1 MTAPGTQAAARI
13 ADVEANSARL
23 RKELGLGSLVLTQVM
38 YVVGTAWVGAAAKLG
53 PSHVV
58 FWSLAILLFYLPQ
71 AAVVIHLSR
80 RMPLEGG
87 LYQWAT
93 AGLGDF
99 WGFLTAWNLWAYTI
113 LIMSV
118 FGVVIATNLSYLI
131 GPLGASFVHA
141 RWYTPVV
148 SSLSVIALTIVSLFG
163 LKVSKWL
170 QALGGSAQFLTYA
183 ALIAVLGLAISRGHL
198 AHPRAL
204 GIAMPVVT
212 LYSLNIFGKMA
223 LGALS
228 GFEYV
233 AILAGECKDPAR
245 TVGRSV
251 LFAVPIIA
259 AMFIVGTMSVLAIVP
274 QDRIDLVS
282 PIPQALTM
290 AIGGDGVGR
299 VIVPVLIVFLL
310 LRQFGNVAL
319 IFAGNTRLPMVA
331 GWDRLVPSWFTRLH
345 PRFQTPYHSIFFVG
359 AITLAFTLAGQVG
372 VGLQE
377 AFQLLEN
384 AAGILYAFTY
394 IALFA
399 IPLFGARRLGARAP
413 LWLRLASAAGLLV
426 SVLYSVLSIFPIID
440 VPDPGQFARKIVLTL
455 AVTTAIG
462 LGVYAAGRRGERK
475 VPGSLPAEQG

>member
-1 MTAPGTQAAARI
+1 
-13 ADVEANSARL
+13 
-23 RKELGLGSLVLTQVM
+23 M
-38 YVVGTAWVGAAAKLG
+38 YVVGSAWVGTAAKLG

-71 AAVVIHLSR
+71 AAVVIHLNR

-93 AGLGDF
+93 VGLGDF
-99 WGFLTAWNLWAYTI
+99 WGFLTAWNLWAYAI
-113 LIMSV
+113 LIMAV

-141 RWYTPVV
+141 TWYTPVV
-148 SSLSVIALTIVSLFG
+148 SSLAVVVLTIVSLFG

-170 QALGGSAQFLTYA
+170 QGLGGASQFLTYL
-183 ALIAVLGLAISRGHL
+183 ALIAVLILALSRG
-198 AHPRAL
+198 APRSAQAL
-204 GIAMPVVT
+204 TIAAPSVT
-212 LYSLNIFGKMA
+212 LFSLNIFGKMA

-233 AILAGECKDPAR
+233 AILAGECRDPAR

-251 LFAVPIIA
+251 MFAVPVIA
-259 AMFIVGTMSVLAIVP
+259 AMFILGTMSVLAIVP
-274 QDRIDLVS
+274 QDQIDLVS
-282 PIPQALTM
+282 PIPQTLAM
-290 AIGGDGVGR
+290 GFGGVGAGR
-299 VIVPVLIVFLL
+299 IIVPLLIVFLL
-310 LRQFGNVAL
+310 MRQCGNVAL

-331 GWDRLVPSWFTRLH
+331 GWDHLVPKWFTHLH
-345 PRFQTPYHSIFFVG
+345 PRFQTPSHSIFFVG
-359 AITLAFTLAGQVG
+359 GLTLVLTLVGQIG

-399 IPLFGARRLGARAP
+399 IPLFGARRLGVRP
-413 LWLRLASAAGLLV
+413 PTWLRLASAAGLLV

-455 AVTTAIG
+455 AGTTVVG
-462 LGVYAAGRRGERK
+462 LVIYAAGRLRGAASSPSPTR
-475 VPGSLPAEQG
+475 